1 MARDTCLRTVKAASH
16 YTVYTVKIYNKQT
29 SSHYKATNT
38 TYTQLYKSA
47 IFPKYILQY
56 ESGNTETDQGF
67 GKRGM
72 SRAILCAAGRHM
84 TPLVVVVLL
93 LLFISWC
100 GLNTTK
106 RKEEYTSCYNGFG
119 LKVLLSDDHIAIFK
133 ILL

>member
-1 MARDTCLRTVKAASH
+1 MNQGTLRQTKDLENAEWVGQFNVQLEDT
-16 YTVYTVKIYNKQT
+16 
-29 SSHYKATNT
+29 
-38 TYTQLYKSA
+38 
-47 IFPKYILQY
+47 
-56 ESGNTETDQGF
+56 
-67 GKRGM
+67 
-72 SRAILCAAGRHM
+72 

-100 GLNTTK
+100 GLSTTK